1 MSESL
6 PQDVPESPEERMSRR
21 RERRWKRRARIIGPF
36 LGVSVLL
43 ATLALSVD
51 LIEYQPQAAR
61 SRPSDQSPPNPPTEK
76 LPSMDISLAESVST
90 ASVVTAAPKNIGV
103 GNPGLDVILMPEKT
117 GTDTQPLQNPAPSV
131 HPYAL
136 HGRR

>member
-6 PQDVPESPEERMSRR
+6 PQDVPESPEERMLRR

-36 LGVSVLL
+36 LGVPVLL

-76 LPSMDISLAESVST
+76 RPGMDVSLAESVST
-90 ASVVTAAPKNIGV
+90 ASVVTAAPRNIGV
-103 GNPGLDVILMPEKT
+103 GNPGLDVILMPAET
-117 GTDTQPLQNPAPSV
+117 GTDRQPLQNPAPPV
-131 HPYAL
+131 PPYAL

>member
-1 MSESL
+1 
-6 PQDVPESPEERMSRR
+6 
-21 RERRWKRRARIIGPF
+21 
-36 LGVSVLL
+36 VSVLL

-131 HPYAL
+131 HPHAL

>member
-1 MSESL
+1 ML
-6 PQDVPESPEERMSRR
+6 RR

-61 SRPSDQSPPNPPTEK
+61 SRPSDQPPPNQPPEQH
-76 LPSMDISLAESVST
+76 PGMDISLAKSVST
-90 ASVVTAAPKNIGV
+90 ASVVTAAPKNVGV
-103 GNPGLDVILMPEKT
+103 ENPGLDVILMPAET
-117 GTDTQPLQNPAPSV
+117 GTDTQPVQNPAAPV